1 MIKMSKKSNILWI
14 KFKNARQ
21 RQMNYLFHLRNYQ
34 LSHSFNLI
42 KRDQMKG
49 LIIPLLRQGL
59 LEYMMKGMSCL
70 IRDTLSRIISHVS
83 LPKLVSSILWMCLI
97 ERIGEIMKKIGY
109 QCVVL
114 KTIYNHE
121 SIIYLILLLLFIYYD
136 FILDT
141 LEYCYFICVS
151 LILTILMWKQNT
163 VSIGLYVKI
172 IIAI

>member
-1 MIKMSKKSNILWI
+1 
-14 KFKNARQ
+14 
-21 RQMNYLFHLRNYQ
+21 MNYLFHLKNYQ
-34 LSHSFNLI
+34 LNHSFNLI
-42 KRDQMKG
+42 KRDWMKG
-49 LIIPLLRQGL
+49 LIILLLRQGL
-59 LEYMMKGMSCL
+59 LEYMMKGMNCL

-97 ERIGEIMKKIGY
+97 ERIGEIMKKIDY

-141 LEYCYFICVS
+141 LEYFYFIV
-151 LILTILMWKQNT
+151 L
-163 VSIGLYVKI
+163 
-172 IIAI
+172 A